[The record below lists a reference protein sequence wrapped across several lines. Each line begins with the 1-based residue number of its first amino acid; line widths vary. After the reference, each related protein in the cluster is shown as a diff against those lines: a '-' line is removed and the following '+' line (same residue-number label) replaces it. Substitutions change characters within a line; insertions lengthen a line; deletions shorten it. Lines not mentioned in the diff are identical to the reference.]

1 MSASKFS
8 PITLPELETARLQ
21 HAVLADG
28 VQHRSTDFEL
38 HYDST
43 PMLFLYPHEAKL
55 MRTVTVKNG
64 GQYASLQVYA
74 TVSGGRL
81 GLPAMPNVLY
91 LEPGELQLIWVTAYM
106 QDLDQSAWHA
116 GGSYD
121 YEIDVYVTPDFGP
134 FNPSA
139 PGLGAKIARLANTVR
154 VVSTRIDGND
164 VPRNATVSGCVYD
177 TATRKPLPNAQITF
191 ASTSFK
197 PESATADAK
206 GSYRVDL
213 IADKGALTGMWRPWG
228 VTVKAP
234 GYREFHRALA
244 PKDGDHVVLD
254 APLAKATETASY
266 TLKTKI
272 DTSALNIVAGAISRD
287 GKYLATVPYHSF
299 VPPGTDAQQFL
310 NQAQLSFFDTAG
322 VLLWQ
327 FPLYNETFAVAIS
340 DDGSLVATS
349 RAQNPGRPAWRSD
362 TGVYLLDRKGNVVWY
377 FRDPTGR
384 DLPFYEVRISH
395 NKRYLAAGNL
405 GGQMYLLDITKQ
417 SVVWQRF
424 LGGSVRELHFDDD
437 DGALYA
443 GAEGGYLYAFGID
456 GSVKW
461 RTYVGGFPIGHAFSD
476 HHIATAGKEG
486 AFVSLLDRSGK
497 LLWEY
502 PVATAP
508 VIAIAPDE
516 SYIIA
521 EGRGVGFRSIA
532 LSPSG
537 ELLYQLD
544 PVAQVPYITSD
555 SKHIVRVGPS
565 FNKPSDPETTIWVEL
580 TDRTGSVLWHADSVG
595 STVQGQAGGFAWLS
609 DDAKHLVVAFGE
621 SVYFF
626 EGSITTK

>member
-1 MSASKFS
+1 M
-8 PITLPELETARLQ
+8 P
-21 HAVLADG
+21 
-28 VQHRSTDFEL
+28 HRSTDFEL

-43 PMLFLYPHEAKL
+43 PMLFLYPHETKL

-64 GQYASLQVYA
+64 GQYASLQVNA

-81 GLPAMPNVLY
+81 LLPAMPQGAVY
-91 LEPGELQLIWVTAYM
+91 LEPGESQLIWVTAYM
-106 QDLDQSAWHA
+106 EDLDQSAWQA

-121 YEIDVYVTPDFGP
+121 YEIDVFVTPDIGP
-134 FNPSA
+134 FSPSA
-139 PGLGAKIARLANTVR
+139 PGPGAKIARLANTVQ
-154 VVSTRIDGND
+154 VVDAGLDGAF

-177 TATRKPLPNAQITF
+177 VATHRPLPNAQVKF
-191 ASTSFK
+191 ASTSFR
-197 PESATADAK
+197 PQSVTTDAK
-206 GSYRVDL
+206 GSYRLDL
-213 IADKGALTGMWRPWG
+213 IADKGALTNMWRPWG
-228 VTVKAP
+228 VTIKAT
-234 GYREFHRALA
+234 GYREFHRAVA
-244 PKDGDHVVLD
+244 PKDGDRVVLD
-254 APLAKATETASY
+254 APLTKATETAAY

-272 DTSALNIVAGAISRD
+272 AAGALNIVDGAISRD

-310 NQAQLSFFDTAG
+310 NQAQLSYFDTAG

-362 TGVYLLDRKGNVVWY
+362 TGVYLLNQKGNVVWY
-377 FRDPTGR
+377 FPDPTGR
-384 DLPFYEVRISH
+384 ALPFYEVRISH

-437 DGALYA
+437 DQTLYA
-443 GAEGGYLYAFGID
+443 GAEGGYLYAFGI
-456 GSVKW
+456 GGVVKW
-461 RTYVGGFPIGHAFSD
+461 RTYVGAFPLALDFSD
-476 HHIATAGKEG
+476 HYIAAAGKEG
-486 AFVSLLDRSGK
+486 AFASLLDRSGK

-502 PVATAP
+502 PIATAP
-508 VIAIAPDE
+508 DFIAIAPDE
-516 SYIIA
+516 SYIFV
-521 EGRGVGFRSIA
+521 EGGGVGFRPIA

-544 PVAQVPYITSD
+544 PVGQVPYITGD
-555 SKHIVRVGPS
+555 SKHIVRVGLS
-565 FNKPSDPETTIWVEL
+565 FNKPSDPEKTIWVEV
-580 TDRTGSVLWHADSVG
+580 TDRTGSVLWHSASVA
-595 STVQGQAGGFAWLS
+595 SSIQAQSSGFAWLS
-609 DDAKHLVVAFGE
+609 PDAKHLVVAFGE

-626 EGSITTK
+626 EGSIATK